1 MSGYLSSI
9 MDIGELLL
17 KYGAEVSRVE
27 DTMGRLCKAYGFVR
41 ADVFTITSS
50 IIATVT
56 LPDERSITQTR
67 RIKERVTDLGKVARV
82 NALSRKICASPCGLR
97 ELQDQIQAIWK
108 TPGVPDWLNLAMYS
122 MISAALS
129 VFFGGGWM
137 DGCAAALSGLVLFAT
152 LQFSASLKL
161 NSIIQTMIC
170 SAITALAVLLL
181 VRLGIGR
188 QPDKIM
194 IGNIML
200 VIPGI
205 QFTTALRDMIN
216 GDTISG
222 LLNMSEAVLKAISVA
237 MGFAVVLIVGG
248 G

>member
-1 MSGYLSSI
+1 MGGYLSSI

-82 NALSRKICASPCGLR
+82 NALSRKICAAPCELR

-108 TPGVPDWLNLAMYS
+108 APGVPDWLNLAMYS

>member
-1 MSGYLSSI
+1 MDERMSQEHYELMGGYLSSI

-108 TPGVPDWLNLAMYS
+108 APGVPDWLNLAMYS
-122 MISAALS
+122 IDFCRS
-129 VFFGGGWM
+129 VRILWRGM
-137 DGCAAALSGLVLFAT
+137 DGRLRSCPVRPGSFRYAAVQRLF
-152 LQFSASLKL
+152 
-161 NSIIQTMIC
+161 
-170 SAITALAVLLL
+170 
-181 VRLGIGR
+181 
-188 QPDKIM
+188 
-194 IGNIML
+194 
-200 VIPGI
+200 
-205 QFTTALRDMIN
+205 
-216 GDTISG
+216 
-222 LLNMSEAVLKAISVA
+222 EA
-237 MGFAVVLIVGG
+237 
-248 G
+248 